1 MVKLINLLSYDE
13 MMILNRVALDA
24 TLKDTIDNIIMQR
37 YMTRDEEIKEIM
49 IELHQK
55 LTQINENEWVEI
67 QMNMPFAVPY
77 DDEDEEDEYE
87 EWSEQDTKE
96 FVEIIQSMEQESAKE
111 SEESE
116 SGGENGTV
124 AE

>member
-55 LTQINENEWVEI
+55 LTQINEVEWSEI
-67 QMNMPFAVPY
+67 QMNMPFTVPY
-77 DDEDEEDEYE
+77 DDEDEYEEDEYE

-111 SEESE
+111 SE
-116 SGGENGTV
+116 SGDENGTV

>member
-55 LTQINENEWVEI
+55 LTQINEVEWSEI

-77 DDEDEEDEYE
+77 DDEDEYDEDEYE

-111 SEESE
+111 SE
-116 SGGENGTV
+116 SGDENGIV